1 MLETIIQSTDG
12 SSFTLL
18 NTLIV
23 IAAAI
28 ILGFVIS
35 LVYMRTTKKA

>member
-23 IAAAI
+23 IAN
-28 ILGFVIS
+28 LQSF
-35 LVYMRTTKKA
+35 